1 MQRPMNN
8 GSSGTTFELLVGLT
22 AIGASALT
30 VLALTI
36 RRPPREADKEPKP
49 KVEDA
54 DD

>member
-1 MQRPMNN
+1 MQRPMTN

-30 VLALTI
+30 VLALSL
-36 RRPPREADKEPKP
+36 RRPKPEAEEESEP
-49 KVEDA
+49 EDA